1 MDWFKIEIL
10 TGLQKLALL
19 GLAWTPPMETIAGT
33 GAAWLEALE
42 HGRLWNQERDTQRIR
57 DAFSNVIRTRKQWP
71 SVADFL
77 ECMPAIADK
86 PALPRSTFT
95 DAERLANL
103 DRLAD
108 LAKEIGNA

>member
-33 GAAWLEALE
+33 GAAWFEALE
-42 HGRLWNQERDTQRIR
+42 HGRAWNEERDVPRIR
-57 DAFSNVIRTRKQWP
+57 EAFTKLMGTATQWP
-71 SVADFL
+71 SPAKL
-77 ECMPAIADK
+77 IESLPAIVEK
-86 PALPRSTFT
+86 PTLPAKVFT

-103 DRLAD
+103 DKLAGM
-108 LAKEIGNA
+108 LKGIAQ